1 MIDIEVLNV
10 NVDLIVADFDDDGA
24 NEMTLGSN
32 EVSGLV
38 VGSISTPNAP
48 TPPKSIATP
57 NTSNLEIKVTWELL
71 KA

>member
-1 MIDIEVLNV
+1 
-10 NVDLIVADFDDDGA
+10 
-24 NEMTLGSN
+24 MTLGSN